1 MRSAR
6 PPVATF
12 FVRVWHED
20 GQFRARTSR
29 SRAGDNDR
37 PRVEL
42 TADAARVVA
51 LLRQWL
57 EELDAE
63 RAGGEG

>member
-12 FVRVWHED
+12 FVRVWYEE

-29 SRAGDNDR
+29 SRAGDDR

-42 TADAARVVA
+42 TADAASVVA

-63 RAGGEG
+63 RAGREE